1 MCTQSLSLS
10 QPATLQRQKLLR
22 LAINRLTKFY
32 ARALHKATPKAKL
45 SVQDRIYVNMG
56 GEISTA
62 SPTGIAGTDVAHV
75 QVLQEP
81 AAEPFTSKFEKKTEG
96 LSGLLA
102 LLKELMA
109 DVEEL
114 TKARTV
120 EKNSQEQNE
129 DFRTESAKSRAD
141 KVKETVGRI
150 QGDCNSSFRD
160 SRFAPPAMQLVVD
173 ALSNAKAGVVGA
185 DFHALRC
192 EPCS

>member
-62 SPTGIAGTDVAHV
+62 APTGIAGTDVAHV

-81 AAEPFTSKFEKKTEG
+81 AAEPFPEKKTEG

-160 SRFAPPAMQLVVD
+160 SRFAQPAMRLVVD
-173 ALSNAKAGVVGA
+173 ALSKAKAGVVGA

-192 EPCS
+192 EPCSRT